1 MKSIYDFPDVYD
13 AVLRHSSEVIES
25 EVNSICRLLTSRGI
39 QSGKILELACGTAA
53 HGIRLEK
60 AGYEVTGI
68 DRSQAM
74 LDGAKVRA
82 ACGNGFRKDSQ
93 GTWLPRSG

>member
-25 EVNSICRLLTSRGI
+25 EVKSICRLL
-39 QSGKILELACGTAA
+39 TAA

-74 LDGAKVRA
+74 FDGAQVRA
-82 ACGNGFRKDSQ
+82 SDEGVELNLVEGDIRNFNLDEREFDCEIFMS
-93 GTWLPRSG
+93 